1 MITPERPLAAAI
13 NHLLSRQPQLCK
25 VLLPH
30 AGKSAR
36 IAVGTLQLDLAVAND
51 GLLQA
56 STQAEPHVTIRIKP
70 ADLPQILANM
80 DRAFSYVGLSGDAEL
95 AKAISEVAQ
104 GLHWEAE
111 EDLAPFVGDIAAV
124 RIAQAARATVQGVRS
139 GGRKLVEQIAEYL
152 LEENPTL
159 LYRKV
164 GEDFAA
170 QVAALR
176 DDVERLGKRIGLL
189 EIRFGAGASL
199 SPGKSTS
206 SNTSTNT
213 NTTTNTTT
221 SSGTSPSAGSTQ

>member
-1 MITPERPLAAAI
+1 MITSERPIAAAI
-13 NHLLSRQPQLCK
+13 NHLLSRQPQLREI
-25 VLLPH
+25 LLPH
-30 AGKSAR
+30 VGKSAR
-36 IAVGTLQLDLAVAND
+36 IAVGTLQLQLAVAND

-56 STQAEPHVTIRIKP
+56 ATQAESHVTIRIKP
-70 ADLPQILANM
+70 ADLPQMLSNM
-80 DRAFSYVGLSGDAEL
+80 DRAFSYVSLSGDAEL

-124 RIAQAARATVQGVRS
+124 RITQAARATVQGVRS
-139 GGRKLVEQIAEYL
+139 GGRKFVEQMAEYL

-159 LYRKV
+159 LYRKA

-189 EIRFGAGASL
+189 ETRSGTGAGLRPS
-199 SPGKSTS
+199 KSTS
-206 SNTSTNT
+206 
-213 NTTTNTTT
+213 T
-221 SSGTSPSAGSTQ
+221 SSGTSPSAGGTQ